1 MIYSISET
9 LQDDVAALRAVL
21 DGLADDAPELGAA
34 LVAWASLVDVVIID
48 IETQI
53 AGHHGGDRRRLRE
66 WSAAWSDAY
75 AQPSEMPGR
84 RVMIDAAQVSI
95 EV

>member
-9 LQDDVAALRAVL
+9 LQDDVAAMRAVL

-75 AQPSEMPGR
+75 SQLDEMPDR
-84 RVMIDAAQVSI
+84 RVMIESAQVAI